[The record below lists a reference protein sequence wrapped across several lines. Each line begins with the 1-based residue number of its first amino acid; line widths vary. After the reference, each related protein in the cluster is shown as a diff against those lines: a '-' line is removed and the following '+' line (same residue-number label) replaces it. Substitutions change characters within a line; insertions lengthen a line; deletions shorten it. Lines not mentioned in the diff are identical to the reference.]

1 MMDQHIPNG
10 NAEKATAVS
19 TLNNGDD
26 VHITIGPVLKKE
38 SITKYAE
45 SPAEKEDESKY
56 PQGFKL
62 WMILTALY
70 IAMFL
75 VALVRIPYIHSPLA
89 MLFL

>member
-1 MMDQHIPNG
+1 MMDQHIPNAD
-10 NAEKATAVS
+10 AEKATAEP
-19 TLNNGDD
+19 TLNSGDD
-26 VHITIGPVLKKE
+26 LHSTNGPVLEKE
-38 SITKYAE
+38 PTTKVAA
-45 SPAEKEDESKY
+45 SPTEKEDESKY

-75 VALVRIPYIHSPLA
+75 VALVRIPHIHSPLA

>member
-1 MMDQHIPNG
+1 MDQYIPNEK
-10 NAEKATAVS
+10 AEKATAES

-26 VHITIGPVLKKE
+26 LHSTNRPVLEKE
-38 SITKYAE
+38 LATKVAE

-70 IAMFL
+70 VAMFL
-75 VALVRIPYIHSPLA
+75 VALVHISHIHSPLA
-89 MLFL
+89 IFFL